1 MGFQSSV
8 NTDAGFGV
16 IGEIFLEG
24 PLRAQPA
31 NIYTADATKNVV
43 GRAFTVTNGA
53 DSSGDAITVV
63 AGGTGKFAGILGNPK
78 IYASVGTSAGG
89 TLAATLTVPNYTI
102 GEFITETAG
111 MVITLPSAADVGYW
125 VEYHQTT
132 GVLNAIAAGA
142 SPSATSTIIAGAI
155 IERYDVASGLA
166 VMSLG
171 TPSTVT
177 VEVPAP

>member
-1 MGFQSSV
+1 MAFQSSV
-8 NTDAGFGV
+8 NIDVGFGV

-24 PLRAQPA
+24 PLRSQPA

-53 DSSGDAITVV
+53 DSSGDAITVA
-63 AGGTGKFAGILGNPK
+63 AGGTGAFAGILGNPK
-78 IYASVGTSAGG
+78 AYASVGAASG
-89 TLAATLTVPNYTI
+89 TLQPTLTLPNYTI
-102 GEFITETAG
+102 GELITETAG
-111 MVITLPSAADVGYW
+111 MVITLPGAADVGYW
-125 VEYHQTT
+125 VEFNQTT

-142 SPSATSTIIAGAI
+142 APTSGCTIIAGAR

-171 TPSTVT
+171 TPSSVT

>member
-1 MGFQSSV
+1 MAFQSAV
-8 NTDAGFGV
+8 NFAVGFGV

-53 DSSGDAITVV
+53 DSSGDAITVA
-63 AGGTGKFAGILGNPK
+63 AGGTGVFAGVLGNPK
-78 IYASVGTSAGG
+78 ACASYGTASG
-89 TLAATLTVPNYTI
+89 TLAPTLTLPNYSI
-102 GEFITETAG
+102 GELITETAG
-111 MVITLPSAADVGYW
+111 MVITLPAGADVGDW
-125 VEYHQTT
+125 VEFHQTT
-132 GVLNAIAAGA
+132 GVLNAIAPGDA
-142 SPSATSTIIAGAI
+142 PSATSTIIAGAR

-171 TPSTVT
+171 TPSSVT